1 MRDGVTV
8 SLFLS
13 FLRVAIPLVATGWLA
28 LGLGASRGLGVGR
41 TCSTTSLVV
50 MRMVSTDEV
59 EVVRWRARGLPR
71 VNSFSSAGYVA
82 SCGRFLSADVLVGA
96 VALGWRSCG
105 VARQVERGRGSEM
118 VGTEHLVEDT
128 DLGLACNSDGKGAEV
143 VCG

>member
-1 MRDGVTV
+1 
-8 SLFLS
+8 
-13 FLRVAIPLVATGWLA
+13 
-28 LGLGASRGLGVGR
+28 
-41 TCSTTSLVV
+41 
-50 MRMVSTDEV
+50 MVSTDEV

-82 SCGRFLSADVLVGA
+82 SCGRFFSADALVGA

-118 VGTEHLVEDT
+118 VGMEHLVEDT